1 MKKNIQDPFLT
12 YLAEHHIAVTI
23 FLLYG
28 VKLQG
33 VITGLDP
40 EGILLCRENHT
51 QFVYKHAISTIMP
64 GQPIDPGLEG

>member
-1 MKKNIQDPFLT
+1 M
-12 YLAEHHIAVTI
+12 TI

-64 GQPIDPGLEG
+64 GQPIDPELED